1 MANWLND
8 HASSDESELALVYL
22 AMLQFKRE
30 KFCDWLVMSAMGAG
44 LVDDSMYVIY
54 SISTAAAKSLI
65 LLGSAYLMSPLSL
78 TWAPSDD

>member
-1 MANWLND
+1 M
-8 HASSDESELALVYL
+8 
-22 AMLQFKRE
+22 
-30 KFCDWLVMSAMGAG
+30 MSAMGAG

-78 TWAPSDD
+78 T